1 MTNDIIFYAPTGDG
15 LQGTLEE
22 VQASC
27 TVKFDT
33 PERDF
38 HHDGSRTNIFDNSMH
53 TKQIDGTPVF
63 VDESGD
69 EWLQHHLILDSDP
82 LSQATIDLFNHE
94 YRVGTALETARR
106 LRNDMNA
113 LPDNH
118 VALALANLP
127 QAIRDLEQAY
137 ATAKAISIEA
147 AMHEL
152 AIRAN

>member
-1 MTNDIIFYAPTGDG
+1 MTSDIIFYAPTGDE

-38 HHDGSRTNIFDNSMH
+38 HHDGSRTNIFDNGMH
-53 TKQIDGTPVF
+53 TKQIGGTPVF
-63 VDESGD
+63 LDESGQ

-82 LSQATIDLFNHE
+82 LSQATIELFNHE
-94 YRVGTALETARR
+94 FHIGTALETARR

-113 LPDNH
+113 LPDNQF
-118 VALALANLP
+118 APALANLP

-137 ATAKAISIEA
+137 AAAKAISIEA
-147 AMHEL
+147 AAREL
-152 AIRAN
+152 AMRVD